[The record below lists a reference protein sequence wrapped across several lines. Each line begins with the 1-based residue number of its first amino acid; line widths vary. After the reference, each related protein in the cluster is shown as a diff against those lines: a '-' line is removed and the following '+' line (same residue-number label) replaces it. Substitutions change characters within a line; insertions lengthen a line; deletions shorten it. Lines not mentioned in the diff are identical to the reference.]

1 MCLNPHDPQTMRI
14 FSVDGAFHTLPAN
27 SGGGME
33 RHGILQPCSSL
44 CFMENVRC
52 EMRPI
57 SLHGHIAGA
66 LPAQPGGKQINII
79 VQEVK
84 QS

>member
-14 FSVDGAFHTLPAN
+14 FSTDGAFHTLPAN
-27 SGGGME
+27 MGGGMA
-33 RHGILQPCSSL
+33 RHGVLQTCGSL

-57 SLHGHIAGA
+57 SHHGQVAGA

-79 VQEVK
+79 VQEVNP
-84 QS
+84 S